1 MRAEHFA
8 AGAFAGTLS
17 DSGVLHVR
25 FQRPPVNAFS
35 IAEYEALGQM
45 VDHIEAHPDI
55 RVLLVSADPNGRAWC
70 GGADLRDFDGIT
82 KAKRRERYEFINR
95 VLPRFQALNRPT
107 IAAIHTAAI
116 GVGMVLASLFDF
128 RIAAATTRFAL
139 PEVDF
144 GLMSGCAG
152 RFMAL
157 RLPEP
162 KLREMLYTGAVF
174 EAQELESTG
183 FFNYVVAAENV
194 LPKALEL
201 AGRLAAKDSVTMRAR
216 KRDSLAIEGTDWI
229 GHYLRA
235 QETSGEFVSRASSRN
250 GVSAALEGRSDRV

>member
-1 MRAEHFA
+1 MPAEHFA
-8 AGAFAGTLS
+8 AGAFTGTLS
-17 DSGVLHVR
+17 DSGVFHVR

-35 IAEYEALGQM
+35 IAEYEALGQL
-45 VDHIEAHPDI
+45 VDHIEARPDI
-55 RVLLVSADPNGRAWC
+55 RVLLVSADPDGRAWC

-82 KAKRRERYEFINR
+82 KDARRERYDFINR
-95 VLPRFQALNRPT
+95 VLPRFQALDRPT

-139 PEVDF
+139 PEIDF

-174 EAQELESTG
+174 EARDLESTG
-183 FFNYVVAAENV
+183 LFNYVVSAENV
-194 LPKALEL
+194 LPKALAL
-201 AGRLAAKDSVTMRAR
+201 AERLAAKDSVTMRAR
-216 KRDSLAIEGTDWI
+216 KRDSLAIEGTEWI
-229 GHYLRA
+229 DHYLRA
-235 QETSGEFVSRASSRN
+235 QGTSGALVSRASSRN
-250 GVSAALEGRSDRV
+250 GVSAAIEGRTGRV

>member
-1 MRAEHFA
+1 MSAEHFA
-8 AGAFAGTLS
+8 AGALSGTLS
-17 DSGVLHVR
+17 ESGVLHVS
-25 FQRPPVNAFS
+25 FHRPPVNAVS
-35 IAEYEALGQM
+35 IAEYEALGQL
-45 VDHIEAHPDI
+45 VDHVEAHPDI
-55 RVLLVSADPNGRAWC
+55 RVLLMSAQPDGRAWC

-82 KAKRRERYEFINR
+82 KDTRRERYAFINH
-95 VLPRFQALNRPT
+95 VLPRFHALDRPT

-128 RIAAATTRFAL
+128 RIAAPTTRFAL

-174 EAQELESTG
+174 EAHELENTG
-183 FFNYVVAAENV
+183 FFNYLVPADEV
-194 LPKALEL
+194 LPRALQL
-201 AGRLAAKDSVTMRAR
+201 AERLAAKDSVTMRAR
-216 KRDSLAIEGTDWI
+216 KRDSLAIEGTEWI
-229 GHYLRA
+229 DHYVRA
-235 QETSGEFVSRASSRN
+235 QATSGELVSRSSSRE
-250 GVSAALEGRSDRV
+250 GVSAALRPKPGSD